1 MRKVVYRL
9 RLEGLIVKRGDGEVV
24 RLVRGQSLGEDNDA
38 VKVLSSMG
46 LLWAFDRIEVPPPE
60 EGAVKADT
68 TDAPD
73 EGTASQTAEVGYTE
87 VARGGRGRRPR
98 KGR

>member
-9 RLEGLIVKRGDGEVV
+9 RLEGLVVKQGDREAV
-24 RLVRGQSLGEDNDA
+24 RLVRGQSFAEDDDA
-38 VKVLSSMG
+38 LKILSSMG

-60 EGAVKADT
+60 EAKADAAET
-68 TDAPD
+68 P
-73 EGTASQTAEVGYTE
+73 EGGTASQAAEVEYTE
-87 VARGGRGRRPR
+87 VDRGGRGRRPR

>member
-1 MRKVVYRL
+1 MRKAVYRL
-9 RLEGLIVKRGDGEVV
+9 RLEGLVVKQGDREAV
-24 RLVRGQSLGEDNDA
+24 RLVRGQSLAEDDDA

-46 LLWAFDRIEVPPPE
+46 LLWAFDRIEVPPSG
-60 EGAVKADT
+60 EGAVKADAADT
-68 TDAPD
+68 PD
-73 EGTASQTAEVGYTE
+73 GGTASQSAEVGYTE

>member
-9 RLEGLIVKRGDGEVV
+9 RLEGLAVKQGDREVV
-24 RLVRGQSLGEDNDA
+24 RLARGQSLPEDDEV
-38 VKVLSSMG
+38 VKTLSAMG
-46 LLWAFDRIEVPPPE
+46 LLWAFDRIEVPTPG
-60 EGAVKADT
+60 EGAARADAADT
-68 TDAPD
+68 PD
-73 EGTASQTAEVGYTE
+73 GGTTSRAAVEYTE